1 MSFRAKISDVDEKN
15 GSLTFTLSN
24 VNVSYANGLRR
35 IMLSEIPTIVIESYP
50 YEKNNVS
57 IYINKSRLNN
67 ELLKQRLSSIPIHI
81 ETPDEFPLD
90 EYMLE
95 VNKANTTNSVIYV
108 TSQDFKIKNIKTN
121 KYLTPAEVGKIFPP
135 DPISGDFIELLRLRP
150 QIASNMD
157 KEQLHL
163 EAKFSISNAKNDG
176 MFNVVSTCS
185 YGNTLDLVKIKDT
198 WGVKSAELAKKYS
211 KEEIETIKK
220 DWLILDSKRIFIED
234 SFDFIVETI
243 GVYNNF
249 KIVELAASILIK
261 KLYSSLEK
269 IKVNMDFISLSE
281 DTMENC
287 YTITLENEDYTI
299 GKILEYNFYSKYF
312 LKSKT
317 LNYVSFL
324 KKHPHDT
331 FSIIKC
337 SYKTQITKEDILLN
351 LEECVNDAIL
361 VINSVKEYF
370 ASK

>member
-1 MSFRAKISDVDEKN
+1 MSSKVIISAVDEKN
-15 GSLTFTLSN
+15 GALTFTLSN

-35 IMLSEIPTIVIESYP
+35 IILSEIPTLVIESYP
-50 YEKNNVS
+50 YDKNNVV
-57 IYINKSRLNN
+57 IHTNKSRLNN

-81 ETPDEFPLD
+81 DALEDFPYE
-90 EYMLE
+90 EYILE
-95 VNKANTTNSVIYV
+95 INKANSTNTIIYV
-108 TSQDFKIKNIKTN
+108 TSEDFKIKNIKTN
-121 KYLTPAEVGKIFPP
+121 KYLTQAEVGKIFPP

-185 YGNTLDLVKIKDT
+185 YGNSLDSVKIKDA
-198 WGVKSAELAKKYS
+198 WDAKYLELEKKHS
-211 KEEIETIKK
+211 KEEIESIKK
-220 DWLILDSKRIFIED
+220 DWLILDSKRIFIQD
-234 SFDFIVETI
+234 SFDFIVETL

-249 KIVELAASILIK
+249 KIVEIAASLLIK

-269 IKVNMDFISLSE
+269 IKINMDFISLSE

-299 GKILEYNFYSKYF
+299 GKILEYNFYNKYF
-312 LKSKT
+312 LQSKT

-351 LEECVNDAIL
+351 LEECVNAAIL
-361 VINSVKEYF
+361 VINSIKEYF

>member
-1 MSFRAKISDVDEKN
+1 MSFKAKISDVDEKN
-15 GSLTFTLSN
+15 GALTFTLSN

-35 IMLSEIPTIVIESYP
+35 IMLSEISTVVIESYP
-50 YEKNNVS
+50 YDKNNVT
-57 IYINKSRLNN
+57 IFINKSRLNN

-81 ETPDEFPLD
+81 ETPDEFPYD
-90 EYMLE
+90 EYILE
-95 VNKANTTNSVIYV
+95 INKANSGNTIIYV
-108 TSQDFKIKNIKTN
+108 TSEDFKIKNIKTK
-121 KYLTPAEVGKIFPP
+121 KYLTNAEVSKIFPP
-135 DPISGDFIELLRLRP
+135 DPITGDFVELLRLRP

-185 YGNTLDLVKIKDT
+185 YGNTLDNVKIKDA
-198 WGVKSAELAKKYS
+198 WESKSKELATKYN
-211 KEEIETIKK
+211 KDEIETIKK
-220 DWLILDSKRIFIED
+220 DWLILESKRIYIED

-269 IKVNMDFISLSE
+269 IKINMDFISLSE

-287 YTITLENEDYTI
+287 YIITLENEDYSI

-312 LKSKT
+312 LQSKT

-331 FSIIKC
+331 FSIIK
-337 SYKTQITKEDILLN
+337 S
-351 LEECVNDAIL
+351 
-361 VINSVKEYF
+361 
-370 ASK
+370 

>member
-1 MSFRAKISDVDEKN
+1 MSFKAKISDVDEKN
-15 GSLTFTLSN
+15 GALTFTLSN

-35 IMLSEIPTIVIESYP
+35 IMLSEISTVVIESYP
-50 YEKNNVS
+50 YDKNNVT

-81 ETPDEFPLD
+81 ETPDEFPYE
-90 EYMLE
+90 EYILE
-95 VNKANTTNSVIYV
+95 INKANSGNTIIYV
-108 TSQDFKIKNIKTN
+108 TSEDFKIKNIKTK
-121 KYLTPAEVGKIFPP
+121 KYLTNAEVSKIFPP
-135 DPISGDFIELLRLRP
+135 DPITGDFVELVRLRP

-185 YGNTLDLVKIKDT
+185 YGNTLDNVKIKDA
-198 WGVKSAELAKKYS
+198 WESKAKELATKYN
-211 KEEIETIKK
+211 KDEIETIKK
-220 DWLILDSKRIFIED
+220 DWLILESKRIYIED

-269 IKVNMDFISLSE
+269 IKINMDFISLSE

-287 YTITLENEDYTI
+287 YIITLENEDYSI

-312 LKSKT
+312 LQSKT

-351 LEECVNDAIL
+351 LEECVNAAIL